1 VISRPRRRLWIAVD
15 GALGLTLAIVFSIG
29 AVSGLVLAAPSATP
43 ASVARAVP
51 AAHGYNVALDT
62 SEAALGFGLAGTA
75 PRIPAS
81 GSTAPSTDEFSALRA
96 VLVAAN
102 GAGDALNGV
111 RLGQQLARESADSVF
126 TSSGRLSSGAIA
138 DSKEIISGS
147 RLGNK
152 DLISRLTSDGSDIAD
167 WGKYT
172 TRTHQSPSG
181 DFQVHFY
188 MNRSTGAIDYGY
200 DYKVI
205 FNGAR

>member
-1 VISRPRRRLWIAVD
+1 MTTASRTMKAGWWRL
-15 GALGLTLAIVFSIG
+15 L
-29 AVSGLVLAAPSATP
+29 LAAIAAALVALLSAGPATAATP
-43 ASVARAVP
+43 PVAETRVGASAPATAYVVGVHESVSAGQRWGNAPPQAETVA
-51 AAHGYNVALDT
+51 
-62 SEAALGFGLAGTA
+62 
-75 PRIPAS
+75 
-81 GSTAPSTDEFSALRA
+81 GSC
-96 VLVAAN
+96 VAAN
-102 GAGDALNGV
+102 GAGNAANGV
-111 RLGQQLARESADSVF
+111 RLGQQLARESAESAF

-138 DSKEIISGS
+138 DSSEIISGS

-152 DLISRLTSDGSDIAD
+152 DLIARLTSDGSDIAD

-200 DYKVI
+200 DYKVV